1 MNFNKIKKM
10 TGLLALLLCF
20 ATVLGACGGSGES
33 SQETAAATEASNE
46 ATYKVTVADA
56 IGNPYTTG
64 VVVMFLKDGAQFAM
78 QAVDANGVA
87 AKTMEK
93 GEYTVELV
101 FTGDENAYYYDSEAL
116 TLTADK
122 TELTVTLANAISGE
136 ASTLVA
142 GDKESQAY
150 HVTSGC
156 TYVTLTPGERNYFLF
171 TPTEA
176 GTYEFSVSDNGAAIG
191 YYGAPHFV
199 QQVSA
204 VDVVDNKFTL
214 SIRADS
220 ISAEGATTVL
230 VIGIDAG
237 EVTQCMLTINRIGD
251 PEWSISDEPYIIY
264 EPTVELAA
272 YTLPAGANLG
282 EFDLTAASDAYN
294 LVFNEAD
301 GFYHLDS
308 ADGPLVL
315 VRLGKNSAYLDCY
328 KTIVEHTGIKSYFFD
343 DNGEF
348 LKKEDYTE
356 CVMKYLEYMDEEN
369 GVYPLTEDLKYI
381 IQNHGTHSEWWD
393 TDGSNYLFVDQNG
406 TPVPGINSEIAWL
419 FMCCYIAP

>member
-1 MNFNKIKKM
+1 MNCKCFKKL

-20 ATVLGACGGSGES
+20 ATVLAACGGSGKTED
-33 SQETAAATEASNE
+33 TTPATEASNE
-46 ATYKVTVADA
+46 ATYQVTVADA
-56 IGNPYTTG
+56 IGNPYTSG
-64 VVVMFLKDGAQFAM
+64 VVVMFLKDGQQFAM

-87 AKTMEK
+87 TKTMEK

-101 FTGDENAYYYDSEAL
+101 FTGDESAYYYEKEEL
-116 TLTADK
+116 KLTADN
-122 TELTVTLANAISGE
+122 TQITVTLANAISGE
-136 ASTLVA
+136 ASTLTT
-142 GDKESQAY
+142 GDKDYQVY
-150 HVTSGC
+150 HVSTGC
-156 TYVTLTPGERNYFLF
+156 TYVTLTPGERNYFLYV
-171 TPTEA
+171 PTEA
-176 GTYEFSVSDNGAAIG
+176 GTYEFSVSDNNAALG

-199 QQVSA
+199 QEVSA

-220 ISAEGATTVL
+220 ISAEGSTSVY
-230 VIGIDAG
+230 VIGIDPG
-237 EVTQCMLTINRIGD
+237 DVTECMLTINRTGD

-264 EPTVELAA
+264 EPTAQLEA
-272 YTLPAGANLG
+272 YTLPAGSNLG

-328 KTIVEHTGIKSYFFD
+328 KTIVEHTGVKCYFFD
-343 DNGEF
+343 ENGEF

-356 CVMKYLEYMDEEN
+356 CVMKYLEYMDADN

-381 IQNHGTHSEWWD
+381 IQNHGNHSEWWD
-393 TDGSNYLFVDQNG
+393 TEGSNYLFVDQNG
-406 TPVPGINSEIAWL
+406 NRVPGINSEIAWL
-419 FMCCYIAP
+419 FMCCYIAG